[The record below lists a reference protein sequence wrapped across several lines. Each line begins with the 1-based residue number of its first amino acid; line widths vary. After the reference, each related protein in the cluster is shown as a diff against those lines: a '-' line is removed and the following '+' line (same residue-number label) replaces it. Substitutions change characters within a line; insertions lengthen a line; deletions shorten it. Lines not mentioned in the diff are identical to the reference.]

1 MEEGCVPITLPVVQQ
16 NVPEFQPVY
25 PLYIRV
31 VRAMSQRANV
41 VEIMVVQDVDMVMNA
56 NHHRHRHCRR
66 RRRRRRLHRHR
77 HRYRYRYRYRLIL
90 ILMILFQSI

>member
-56 NHHRHRHCRR
+56 NRHRRRHHRRHHRRHRR
-66 RRRRRRLHRHR
+66 RHRHR
-77 HRYRYRYRYRLIL
+77 HRHRYRLIL